1 MEATKAAAAA
11 LPPSSSAPRSRVRAW
26 LFGEMLAGAVIGLV
40 AAFVLSVHAVELAAR
55 PDAPLTCDVNAVLSC
70 GTVARAWQASA
81 FGFPNAFLGLVAEP
95 VVITVAVAG
104 LAGVMFPRWFMIA
117 AQTIYLLGFL
127 FAYWLFWESL
137 TQIGALC
144 PWCLTVTVST
154 TLVFASMLH
163 WNILQDNLFWPPR
176 LQAHALTLVRS
187 GAFPL
192 LVLTWL
198 VALAIVIVLKY
209 GSSLVA

>member
-187 GAFPL
+187 RAFPL